1 MKSENLPLNNLIKKL
16 HFGVLFLL
24 VGASSAHAGFYEL
37 SSGFSYSK
45 TNYSAGSYTKSSRYG
60 LSGGYNFNEFSSIE
74 FSYQNI
80 HTQNHITNT
89 EDSTYKDQIYS
100 INWAQNLMPKDYR
113 VVPFIRL
120 GAGQLNRSAKI
131 TDVLGREQQISQDTL
146 TLLLG
151 GGMRIS
157 FTKYFGLR
165 IEGTSYLTNGK
176 LRSWK
181 DNYATQIGLSIY
193 F

>member
-1 MKSENLPLNNLIKKL
+1 MKSENLSIKNWTKRL
-16 HFGVLFLL
+16 S
-24 VGASSAHAGFYEL
+24 VGALIILLGSVSAHAGFYEL
-37 SSGFSYSK
+37 GSGFSYSK

-60 LSGGYNFNEFSSIE
+60 VSGGYNFNEFSSIE

-80 HTQNHITNT
+80 YTRNHITNT
-89 EDSTYKDQIYS
+89 EDSTYRDQVYS
-100 INWAQNLMPKDYR
+100 VNWAQNLLPKDFR

-120 GAGQLNRSAKI
+120 GAGQLNRSATI
-131 TDVLGREQQISQDTL
+131 TDALGREQQISQDTL
-146 TLLLG
+146 TLLVG
-151 GGMRIS
+151 GGVRIS
-157 FTKYFGLR
+157 FTRYFGLR